1 MHLPTGVTVDPQGDV
16 YVCDW
21 SHNGQHPGRVHVFD
35 ADGNF
40 IISLIGDAE
49 QLSKWAQ
56 MTVDANAD
64 YIKRR
69 REVSPFNA
77 ESEWRFAVPTS
88 VMFDSAKDR
97 LMVVD
102 NQRSRLQIYKK
113 LKNYMV
119 PQMNL

>member
-1 MHLPTGVTVDPQGDV
+1 MLRLARNDTGANRKTLESRQ
-16 YVCDW
+16 
-21 SHNGQHPGRVHVFD
+21 
-35 ADGNF
+35 
-40 IISLIGDAE
+40 I
-49 QLSKWAQ
+49 
-56 MTVDANAD
+56 ANAD
-64 YIKRR
+64 YVKRR
-69 REVSPFNA
+69 REVSSFNA

-88 VMFDSAKDR
+88 VMYDSSKGR